1 MPRPAPGALLMA
13 LMAIEIE
20 THRASSRFHTATAK
34 SASVGCAVVGEFVD
48 AAMPTNDTTA
58 ASARVSGLS
67 GNLPICTS
75 RPIAHFKLTIP
86 FPQFVVPADRW
97 RQEEISDVE

>member
-1 MPRPAPGALLMA
+1 
-13 LMAIEIE
+13 
-20 THRASSRFHTATAK
+20 
-34 SASVGCAVVGEFVD
+34 VGEFVD

-86 FPQFVVPADRW
+86 FPQFVVPADKW